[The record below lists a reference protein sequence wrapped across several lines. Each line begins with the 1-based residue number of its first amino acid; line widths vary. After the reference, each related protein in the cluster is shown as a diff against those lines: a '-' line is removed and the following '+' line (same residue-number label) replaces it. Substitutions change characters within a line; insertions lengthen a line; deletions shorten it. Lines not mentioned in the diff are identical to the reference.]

1 MELKCSSGDFTNYA
15 HDNPSNPITLYDED
29 PSYFDQF
36 EGIEEIVATGQNGK
50 KVLHDGQL
58 LIIRDGKAYNVL
70 GTPVK

>member
-15 HDNPSNPITLYDED
+15 HGNPSNPITLYDED

>member
-1 MELKCSSGDFTNYA
+1 MEQMCKSGDFTNYA
-15 HDNPSNPITLYDED
+15 HGNPSNHIVLYDED
-29 PSYFDQF
+29 PSYFDPF
-36 EGIEEIVATGQNGK
+36 EGIEEIVAAGQNGK